1 MNLQVLQPFSLLTV
15 FLCNSLISAFN
26 VSVIPGVNS
35 EYDVKGNFSSAPE
48 RRHNGTD
55 NPIGKQ

>member
-26 VSVIPGVNS
+26 VSFISGVNNG
-35 EYDVKGNFSSAPE
+35 YYVKGNFSSAPE
-48 RRHNGTD
+48 RSHNGID
-55 NPIGKQ
+55 NPVGKQ